1 MIAEEIR
8 RLLNA
13 RPFKP
18 FRLHLTDQAVHEVP
32 QTDWALLN
40 PAGTMMVVM
49 DKAGC
54 FDWLSTAHIT
64 RITHVGEPQGMA
76 AQ

>member
-8 RLLNA
+8 NLLHC

-18 FRLHLTDQAVHEVP
+18 FRLHIAEQAVHTVP
-32 QTDWALLN
+32 RTDYALLN

-49 DKAGC
+49 DEAGH
-54 FDWLSTAHIT
+54 FDWISTEHII
-64 RITHVGEPQGMA
+64 RITHVGESQAQA
-76 AQ
+76 A

>member
-8 RLLNA
+8 RLLHS

-18 FRLHLTDQAVHEVP
+18 FRLHISDQAIHTIP
-32 QTDWALLN
+32 RADFALLN

-49 DKAGC
+49 DEAGY
-54 FDWLSTAHIT
+54 FDWISTVHIT
-64 RITHVGEPQGMA
+64 RITHFGEPQGQA
-76 AQ
+76 A